1 MAWLDFAPSDAGL
14 EEFGVRHGIHTLHL
28 EDCRSDEQQAKI
40 EHGDGYL
47 FIVLKLVLLT
57 SDELSAADLD
67 VFLGADYV
75 ATVHKTPVPLLTQS
89 IANVSG
95 DALPS
100 DEILYR
106 VLDAVVDSYL
116 PVLEDVEDR
125 IDLLEDLVVRRP
137 DPDILERI
145 ADLLTTLLD
154 LRRVLANT
162 RRIAFTLQ
170 RTDTPLIRK
179 ELQPFLRD
187 VHDHLE
193 RDLGSAASERERLKG
208 LLDIYHSNLASRNNE
223 ATRILTVM
231 GTVSL
236 PAVVIA
242 TFFGMTL
249 KYPGWMNGPGAIL
262 IVSGIIVAVTTG
274 LLWYLKKR
282 NYL

>member
-1 MAWLDFAPSDAGL
+1 MAWLDFAPNDAGL
-14 EEFGVRHGIHTLHL
+14 EEFGIRQEFHPLHL
-28 EDCRSDEQQAKI
+28 EDCRSDEQQAKV
-40 EHGDGYL
+40 ERGEGYL
-47 FIVLKLVLLT
+47 FIVLKLVLPT
-57 SDELSAADLD
+57 SDELSVADLD
-67 VFLGADYV
+67 LFLGVDYV
-75 ATVHKTPVPLLTQS
+75 VTVHKSPVPLLALAIPNGSST
-89 IANVSG
+89 
-95 DALPS
+95 ALPP

-116 PVLEDVEDR
+116 PVLDDIEDR
-125 IDLLEDLVVRRP
+125 IDLLEDLVIRRP
-137 DPDILERI
+137 DKDILERI
-145 ADLLTTLLD
+145 AGLLTTLLD

-162 RRIAFTLQ
+162 RRIALTLQ
-170 RTDTPLIRK
+170 RTDTRLIRK
-179 ELQPFLRD
+179 DLLPFLRD
-187 VHDHLE
+187 VHDHLD

-242 TFFGMTL
+242 SFFGMSL
-249 KYPGWMNGPGAIL
+249 KYPSWMSWPGAIL
-262 IVSGIIVAVTTG
+262 VVIGIIVAVTSG

>member
-1 MAWLDFAPSDAGL
+1 MAWLDFAPSVAGL

-75 ATVHKTPVPLLTQS
+75 ATVHKSPVPLLTQS
-89 IANVSG
+89 IANVNG
-95 DALPS
+95 AALPS

-162 RRIAFTLQ
+162 RRIAFTLL

-249 KYPGWMNGPGAIL
+249 KYPSWMNGTGAIL
-262 IVSGIIVAVTTG
+262 IVSGIIVAVTAG

>member
-1 MAWLDFAPSDAGL
+1 
-14 EEFGVRHGIHTLHL
+14 
-28 EDCRSDEQQAKI
+28 
-40 EHGDGYL
+40 
-47 FIVLKLVLLT
+47 
-57 SDELSAADLD
+57 
-67 VFLGADYV
+67 
-75 ATVHKTPVPLLTQS
+75 
-89 IANVSG
+89 
-95 DALPS
+95 
-100 DEILYR
+100 
-106 VLDAVVDSYL
+106 
-116 PVLEDVEDR
+116 
-125 IDLLEDLVVRRP
+125 VVRRP

-179 ELQPFLRD
+179 KLQPFLRD
-187 VHDHLE
+187 VHDQLE
-193 RDLGSAASERERLKG
+193 RDLGSAASGRERLKG
-208 LLDIYHSNLASRNNE
+208 LLDIYHSNLASRNSE

-249 KYPGWMNGPGAIL
+249 KYPSWMNGSGAIL

-274 LLWYLKKR
+274 LLWYQKKR

>member
-75 ATVHKTPVPLLTQS
+75 ATVHKSPVPLLTQS
-89 IANVSG
+89 IANVNG
-95 DALPS
+95 AALPS

-137 DPDILERI
+137 DRHS
-145 ADLLTTLLD
+145 
-154 LRRVLANT
+154 
-162 RRIAFTLQ
+162 
-170 RTDTPLIRK
+170 RTDS
-179 ELQPFLRD
+179 
-187 VHDHLE
+187 
-193 RDLGSAASERERLKG
+193 GSA
-208 LLDIYHSNLASRNNE
+208 DNLAG
-223 ATRILTVM
+223 LCD
-231 GTVSL
+231 
-236 PAVVIA
+236 P
-242 TFFGMTL
+242 
-249 KYPGWMNGPGAIL
+249 PGPGPTEA
-262 IVSGIIVAVTTG
+262 
-274 LLWYLKKR
+274 
-282 NYL
+282 